1 MIFAKKKLLI
11 TTIIILFSI
20 VFAFFIARIIVF
32 NRIITHLKTSNNNY
46 SLSFDRY
53 NFVGLNGVCFNK
65 TLITNCRN
73 DTIFFSDTLYLK
85 IRILPILLGKLRL
98 NTIVADS
105 VLIKNDSFCSQISI
119 QKKDSSKHTD
129 YYVKIDK
136 FFNLIN
142 KYIPKKVKINTVV
155 INNKKLL
162 KQLSISNLFYYKKSF
177 KCRVYS
183 DAEKVSNVEGII
195 NHSKKEYKIFIKAEK
210 NKGSFDFLPIFD
222 GIKYDSIY
230 LNFKFVKTKKVY
242 NIISSISFNGISIEN
257 QKVSDK
263 EVKFKS
269 TSFFINFH
277 IKKES
282 IEIDSTSVISING
295 FSFNP
300 YVYLEK
306 NKSHLLHLKII
317 HKEFEAQ
324 KLIDALPDELFDKI
338 NRMKIEGK
346 LSYSLNCI
354 IDFDNL
360 DSVYLSSSLENKGIK
375 IINYGKAFLPILN
388 DTFTYDAYDKD
399 VLMKKIKISETNPDY
414 VKLENISH
422 YLKYSVLTSEDGSF
436 YYHKGFNEQAISQA
450 IGENIRKK
458 RFARGG
464 STITMQLVKNVFLNK
479 NKTISRKLEE
489 IFLTWLIENLHVVS
503 KDRIFEVYLNVIEW
517 GPNVYGIKEASWFYF
532 KKRPADLNL
541 KESIFLA
548 SIIPSPKYYRFS
560 FEQNGKLKDCFL
572 NYFKRVAEI
581 MTRRNQISPSDT
593 IGLSLDIE
601 LKGEGKKLLLSKD
614 TTANESETLDLFL
627 NNDDEN

>member
-479 NKTISRKLEE
+479 IKL
-489 IFLTWLIENLHVVS
+489 FQENL
-503 KDRIFEVYLNVIEW
+503 
-517 GPNVYGIKEASWFYF
+517 
-532 KKRPADLNL
+532 KR
-541 KESIFLA
+541 F
-548 SIIPSPKYYRFS
+548 F
-560 FEQNGKLKDCFL
+560 
-572 NYFKRVAEI
+572 
-581 MTRRNQISPSDT
+581 
-593 IGLSLDIE
+593 
-601 LKGEGKKLLLSKD
+601 
-614 TTANESETLDLFL
+614 
-627 NNDDEN
+627 